1 MRPQIDFKE
10 GKNIW
15 VTLYA
20 RLFFLFILLSW
31 IFLVAPVVLGNM
43 LGVSFSPEFI
53 SLSIVCGWV
62 AQKVILSILIA
73 PGSKGNAGNFRL
85 CNFETKY

>member
-1 MRPQIDFKE
+1 MGDP
-10 GKNIW
+10 
-15 VTLYA
+15 VCP
-20 RLFFLFILLSW
+20 S
-31 IFLVAPVVLGNM
+31 IFLVYTFIMDIFSSTCSLGKHV
-43 LGVSFSPEFI
+43 GCKFFSRII